1 MSMSPTQVKRILISG
16 AIVVGGIVYFSY
28 NRRKKFL
35 VKTLIDTINDRS
47 PKMDYT
53 TVNQGGGYG
62 NETLASQ
69 CTMTQ
74 TQIDGSVATLRDSQY
89 GAFLWIGTKENKMIQ
104 EIKDIGTK
112 ACWAKV
118 SNAYKTKYDSPLYAD
133 LKSEYGDGEKGLV
146 RLNDAIASL
155 I

>member
-1 MSMSPTQVKRILISG
+1 MSPTQVKRIIISG
-16 AIVVGGIVYFSY
+16 AVVVGGIVYFSY

-62 NETLASQ
+62 NEALASQ
-69 CTMTQ
+69 CTMNKNQ
-74 TQIDGSVATLRDSQY
+74 VDNSVATLRDSQY
-89 GAFLWIGTKENKMIQ
+89 GAFLWMGTKEEKMIQ

-118 SNAYKTKYDSPLYAD
+118 SSEYKKKYESPLYAD
-133 LKSEYGDGEKGLV
+133 LKGEYGDGENGLV